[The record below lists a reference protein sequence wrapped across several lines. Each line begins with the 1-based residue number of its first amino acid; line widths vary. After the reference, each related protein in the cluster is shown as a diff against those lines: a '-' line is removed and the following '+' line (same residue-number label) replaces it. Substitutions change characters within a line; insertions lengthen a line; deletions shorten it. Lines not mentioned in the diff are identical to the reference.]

1 MKFTYY
7 DSDIFTGEGDFDI
20 TGSNYEELLNL
31 CFKYSDVMS
40 FLIYDSN
47 TSYLKDLEKFK
58 IRRPQSIIGSFEEQR
73 TIENYQ
79 YYKVCEGLKTLMRT
93 ISGSIFQFIH
103 AWGYTNPE
111 DPTFYRADGSVF
123 FYLIGHE
130 GECSFLPRDNED
142 ISKIL
147 SMGHWVV
154 DSYPY
159 LGKPGYYYQ
168 NE

>member
-20 TGSNYEELLNL
+20 TGRDYEELLNL

-47 TSYLKDLEKFK
+47 TSYLKNLEKFK
-58 IRRPQSIIGSFEEQR
+58 IRRPQSITGSFEEQR
-73 TIENYQ
+73 TIENSVPPCYQ
-79 YYKVCEGLKTLMRT
+79 YYKACEGLKTLMRT
-93 ISGSIFQFIH
+93 ISGSIFQFVH

-123 FYLIGHE
+123 FYLIGHA

-159 LGKPGYYYQ
+159 LGKPG
-168 NE
+168 